1 MAKSP
6 DTRSPELDLSP
17 LTAEQFIACLTAPLN
32 ILRKIQNEIL
42 VIYTDFES
50 GLPLNNDEVDRQ
62 LSELFEDESNCYITI
77 RELLINYIRERNDF
91 SPNDE
96 ADDYDTLLVELINR
110 RLINSADRRRLDLES
125 PKPPLV

>member
-6 DTRSPELDLSP
+6 DIRSPELSLSP

-32 ILRKIQNEIL
+32 ILRKIQSDI
-42 VIYTDFES
+42 VAIYIDLES
-50 GLPLNNDEVDRQ
+50 GLPRNNDEVDRQ
-62 LSELFEDESNCYITI
+62 LSELFEGESNCYITI
-77 RELLINYIRERNDF
+77 RELLINYIRGRNDF

-96 ADDYDTLLVELINR
+96 AQDLNTLLVELENR